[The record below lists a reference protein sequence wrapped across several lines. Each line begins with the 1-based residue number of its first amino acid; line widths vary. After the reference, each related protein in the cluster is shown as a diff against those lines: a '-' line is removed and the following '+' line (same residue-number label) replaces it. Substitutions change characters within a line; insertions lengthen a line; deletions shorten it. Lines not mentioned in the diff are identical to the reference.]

1 MHYKVL
7 LKVRYWHF
15 CWNQFDENSLK
26 FSGTDIFPIHIL
38 PPRILTRRAN
48 ISLNSSFSCH
58 HNFASILFLFFSIIR
73 KNMNQPRFVH
83 EWFDPC
89 TSLKFYVFLGIFFSS
104 LYYIIWVLVIF
115 ESMFLLHPKT
125 SSISLEII
133 FYAWL
138 MVCQN
143 WFVWKLTPY
152 SCVFQNLSL
161 YIAKRIITISEVLRY
176 TLIYTI

>member
-1 MHYKVL
+1 MT
-7 LKVRYWHF
+7 F

-26 FSGTDIFPIHIL
+26 FSGTDIFPIHTSYHQGFWHEEQTYLSIPPSLATTIL
-38 PPRILTRRAN
+38 LQFCFCFFPSSVKTW
-48 ISLNSSFSCH
+48 ISPDLY
-58 HNFASILFLFFSIIR
+58 
-73 KNMNQPRFVH
+73 MNDSTHAHIFKVLCF
-83 EWFDPC
+83 W
-89 TSLKFYVFLGIFFSS
+89 GIFFSS
-104 LYYIIWVLVIF
+104 LYVLHYLSIVLF

-161 YIAKRIITISEVLRY
+161 YIAYL
-176 TLIYTI
+176 

>member
-1 MHYKVL
+1 MFL
-7 LKVRYWHF
+7 RDF
-15 CWNQFDENSLK
+15 
-26 FSGTDIFPIHIL
+26 
-38 PPRILTRRAN
+38 
-48 ISLNSSFSCH
+48 
-58 HNFASILFLFFSIIR
+58 LFLFILHYLSI
-73 KNMNQPRFVH
+73 
-83 EWFDPC
+83 
-89 TSLKFYVFLGIFFSS
+89 
-104 LYYIIWVLVIF
+104 VLF

-143 WFVWKLTPY
+143 WFVRKLTPY

-176 TLIYTI
+176 TLILIFLVAIHKWRHPFFKIFDPSLPLVTHFIKYAYGVTSPFGRCPLPPK